1 MRAGGGGG
9 RRLTGGAFDRG
20 CFLEPTVF
28 TGVTPGMRIAREEI
42 FGPVLSVIEV
52 ADFEEAVAV
61 ANDVEFG
68 LASSIYTSDL
78 RRAFTFIERTEVGL
92 AHVNLMTALK
102 EPQLSFGGI
111 KKSGFGVPEAGRT
124 GLEFFT
130 EHKVVYVKYR

>member
-1 MRAGGGGG
+1 VRAGGGGG

-111 KKSGFGVPEAGRT
+111 KKTRFGVPEAGRT